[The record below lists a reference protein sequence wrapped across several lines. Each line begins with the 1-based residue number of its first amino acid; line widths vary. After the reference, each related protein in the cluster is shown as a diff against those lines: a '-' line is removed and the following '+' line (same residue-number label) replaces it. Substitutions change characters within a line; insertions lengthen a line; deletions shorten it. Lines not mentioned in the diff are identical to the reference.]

1 MIKRISLCLCV
12 ISAMILAASLS
23 FAAETAPIVVFDQG
37 HGQRFTAD
45 DPGELQLSKLADT
58 LRSSRITITTVT
70 APLSDDTLKGAAG
83 LVISGAFKPLQP
95 EEVEAVARFVQ
106 NGGRLAIMLHIA
118 PPLSNLLTRLD
129 VDYSTSVLHE
139 RKNAID
145 KDLNF
150 HVTDLSAS
158 PLFSGIKS
166 FSAYGVWALRPG
178 TSSVA
183 LARTSPEAWIDLN
196 GDQILS
202 KEDAVG
208 AFAVIVT
215 GPLGKGDFLVFGD
228 DAIFQNRFL
237 DDDNRKLAI
246 NLGTWLTKR

>member
-1 MIKRISLCLCV
+1 MKRIVTVLYA
-12 ISAMILAASLS
+12 ISAMILAGSPL
-23 FAAETAPIVVFDQG
+23 FAAEAIPTVVFDQG
-37 HGQRFTAD
+37 HGQRFTTS

-58 LRSSRITITTVT
+58 LRTAQITITTTT

-95 EEVEAVARFVQ
+95 EEVGAVARFVQ
-106 NGGRLAIMLHIA
+106 NGGRLAIMLHVA
-118 PPLSNLLTRLD
+118 PPLDSLLTRLD

-139 RKNAID
+139 RKNVID

-150 HVTDLSAS
+150 RVTDLSAS
-158 PLFSGIKS
+158 PLFSGITG

-178 TSSVA
+178 ASSSA
-183 LARTSPEAWIDLN
+183 IARTSPEAWIDLN
-196 GDQILS
+196 GDKVLS

-208 AFAVIVT
+208 AFAVVVT
-215 GPLGKGDFLVFGD
+215 GTRGKGSFVVFGD

-237 DDDNRKLAI
+237 DDDNRKLAS
-246 NLGTWLTKR
+246 NLGTWLARR

>member
-1 MIKRISLCLCV
+1 MRKMITSCLSA
-12 ISAMILAASLS
+12 ISAMILATSLS
-23 FAAETAPIVVFDQG
+23 FAAETAPVVVFDQG
-37 HGQRFTAD
+37 HGQRFTIG
-45 DPGELQLSKLADT
+45 DPGELQFSKLAET
-58 LRSSRITITTVT
+58 LRSSKISITTAT
-70 APLSDDTLKGAAG
+70 APLSDDTLKGATG
-83 LVISGAFKPLQP
+83 LVISSAFKPLQP

-106 NGGRLAIMLHIA
+106 NGGRLAVMLHIA
-118 PPLSNLLTRLD
+118 PPLNNLLTRLD

-139 RKNAID
+139 RKNVID

-150 HVTDLSAS
+150 RVTDLSPS

-178 TSSVA
+178 TSASS

-196 GDQILS
+196 GDKVLS

-215 GPLGKGDFLVFGD
+215 GALGKGDFVVFGD
-228 DAIFQNRFL
+228 DAIFQNHFL

-246 NLGTWLTKR
+246 NLGTWLTRR